1 MKKFIAVFL
10 VLFMV
15 ASLCACGSDTNDTSA
30 DSKEESA
37 ESISTE
43 TSESDELT
51 SETVS
56 SGYTVTVVDS
66 ENKPISNAILQ
77 LCKLGDDGNCTPG
90 NPTDAEGK
98 VAFDLPEDEYKVSFV
113 VMPAGYTYS
122 GEEQEFYFEEGSKE
136 LTITL
141 AKAD

>member
-10 VLFMV
+10 MLFMI
-15 ASLCACGSDTNDTSA
+15 ASLCACGNDGNDTSA
-30 DSKEESA
+30 DSKTESA
-37 ESISTE
+37 DSLSTE
-43 TSESDELT
+43 TSKSDALS
-51 SETVS
+51 SEEVS
-56 SGYTVTVVDS
+56 GGYTVTVVDG
-66 ENKPISNAILQ
+66 ENKPVANAILQ

-98 VAFDLPEDEYKVSFV
+98 VEFNLPEDEYKVSFV

-122 GEEQEFYFEEGSKE
+122 DEAQEFYFEEGKTE